1 MLLQGGKKK
10 HDILISSAG
19 TSKHASP
26 SAPRREICED
36 GAFTLD
42 RGLGVRQPNITVT
55 GEGRDRKHSD
65 KSELSEERERA
76 GESGG
81 ETPSLADHSGNNT
94 PAGTRKTKVDCLL
107 LI

>member
-1 MLLQGGKKK
+1 MQGGKKK

-26 SAPRREICED
+26 SAPRREICEED

-42 RGLGVRQPNITVT
+42 RGRAVRQPNLTVRGEVR

-65 KSELSEERERA
+65 KSELSEERA

-94 PAGTRKTKVDCLL
+94 PAGARKTKVT
-107 LI
+107 

>member
-1 MLLQGGKKK
+1 MTHQLWLQGGKKK
-10 HDILISSAG
+10 HDILISSTG

-26 SAPRREICED
+26 TAPRREMCEE

-42 RGLGVRQPNITVT
+42 RGLSRPNINLSV
-55 GEGRDRKHSD
+55 GGGRDRKHSD
-65 KSELSEERERA
+65 RSDLSEEKSGRC

-94 PAGTRKTKVDCLL
+94 PAGARKTKVT
-107 LI
+107 